1 MIDLSLNNF
10 EGEIPEQVGSVVNL
24 SMLNLS
30 MNRLTG
36 DIPSSIGKLRWLETL
51 DLSDNQ
57 LSGNIPQ
64 NFSSLTSLSHLNLSY
79 NNLIGNI
86 PSGNQLQTLDDPSIY
101 KGFWAVCGTL
111 VLKKSWSHFC
121 FCLVDGVP
129 STGSVRSC
137 IEEERSALLS
147 FKQDL
152 KDPSGRLSSWAGR
165 DCCQWQG
172 ISCNRNGHVAKLNLR
187 NPYPYDWN
195 TEELNIQDPHS
206 YVWWDELADYGESYL
221 WGKINPSLLSLKYLN
236 YLDLSYNDF
245 NGIHIPKFFGEL
257 KSLRYLN
264 ISHASFSGEIPP
276 SLGNLSKLNYLDI
289 DMSSFDY
296 ATTMHSKSLN
306 WLSHLASLKYLNLN
320 GVNLSSTGVPNVL
333 HHVNLLPS
341 LLELHLSN
349 CLIDS
354 NPVSVLDL
362 SNNSFNTSSFPSWLF
377 NLTSLRKLDLSRNSF
392 RGRIPRVIGNM
403 CKLKFLSLSGNKFYG
418 EKIEEFW
425 GSLSNCPNNTTA
437 LESLDLSSCG
447 LRGQLPD
454 SLGMLTSLQ
463 HLNLENLLLW
473 GSIPESIGNLS
484 SLKTLDLSSNNMNG
498 SIPESLGKLSELVKL
513 DLSWNSWE
521 GILTE
526 AHFINLTS
534 LKAISIS
541 NKINA
546 KPMSLV
552 LNVTYDWVPPFKLH
566 ALNIRDC
573 RVGHGFWVLLQ
584 SQTELVYVS
593 LRNTFISGSISEEW
607 LSKISSQ
614 VELLD
619 LSYNNFSGRLP
630 LQLKFPK
637 LSVINVGHNQLEGP
651 LPIWPTNASLL
662 DLQSNLFSG
671 PIPSNLDQL
680 MPGLTDLDVSENH
693 LNGTIPLSICN
704 VKGMMTISLR
714 HNQLFGEFPQRWSLG
729 SGIFSIDV
737 SHNNLSGNIPSSVDI
752 PSSLEHFKVN
762 NNNFG
767 GEIPFSLQNCT
778 GLIILNLAHNKFT
791 GNIPLWLGSKV
802 SGLIVLQLRSNLLS
816 GHIPHHFCNLVR
828 LRVLDLSHNNF
839 SGTIPKC
846 LKNMIALVEADVTR
860 TYFSIDGR
868 TTITSKGKEL
878 EYGDEQLSLWGNL
891 IDLSSN
897 NFEGE
902 IPEQVGSMVE
912 LNTLNLSMNR
922 LTGEIPSSF
931 GKLRWLE
938 TLDLSHNQLSGHIP
952 QNFSSLTFLSHLN
965 LSYNNLIGNIPSG
978 NQLQT
983 LDDPSIYEGNPLLCG
998 APLSTI
1004 CPGDDTRS
1012 RQTFTSEDHSK
1023 DENEMFWFYVGMAL
1037 GFIIGFWAVCGTLVL
1052 KKSWRYAY
1060 FKFFDNVKEKVALI
1074 IALKV
1079 ARWQGG
1085 L

>member
-1 MIDLSLNNF
+1 MDTSY
-10 EGEIPEQVGSVVNL
+10 SNL
-24 SMLNLS
+24 FNPLYISHFLFL
-30 MNRLTG
+30 LFLA
-36 DIPSSIGKLRWLETL
+36 SSCLH
-51 DLSDNQ
+51 
-57 LSGNIPQ
+57 
-64 NFSSLTSLSHLNLSY
+64 TS
-79 NNLIGNI
+79 
-86 PSGNQLQTLDDPSIY
+86 T
-101 KGFWAVCGTL
+101 
-111 VLKKSWSHFC
+111 HFC

-129 STGSVRSC
+129 STGKKREVRFSVLNRISR
-137 IEEERSALLS
+137 IPLEGFLL
-147 FKQDL
+147 
-152 KDPSGRLSSWAGR
+152 GRVA
-165 DCCQWQG
+165 
-172 ISCNRNGHVAKLNLR
+172 IAVNGKGFR
-187 NPYPYDWN
+187 
-195 TEELNIQDPHS
+195 DPHS
-206 YVWWDELADYGESYL
+206 YVWWDELAYYEESYL

-289 DMSSFDY
+289 DMSSSYY

-306 WLSHLASLKYLNLN
+306 WLSHLSSLKYLNLN

-354 NPVSVLDL
+354 NPLSVHDL

-377 NLTSLRKLDLSRNSF
+377 NLTSLRKLDLSQNSF
-392 RGRIPRVIGNM
+392 HGRIPRVIGNM
-403 CKLKFLSLSGNKFYG
+403 CKLKFLSLSGNEFYG

-425 GSLSNCPNNTTA
+425 GSLSNCPNNTIA

-447 LRGQLPD
+447 LEGQLPD

-473 GSIPESIGNLS
+473 GSIPEYIGNLS
-484 SLKTLDLSSNNMNG
+484 SLKTLDLSSNIMNG

-526 AHFINLTS
+526 AHFINLTR

-541 NKINA
+541 SELEE

-552 LNVTYDWVPPFKLH
+552 LNVTYDWVSPFKLH
-566 ALNIRDC
+566 TLNMRDC

-614 VELLD
+614 VKLLD

-637 LSVINVGHNQLEGP
+637 LSRINLGHNQLEGP
-651 LPIWPTNASLL
+651 LPIWPTNASFL
-662 DLQSNLFSG
+662 DLQRNLFSG

-680 MPGLTDLDVSENH
+680 MPKLAHLDVSENH
-693 LNGTIPLSICN
+693 LNGTIPLSICK
-704 VKGMMTISLR
+704 VKGMEVILLR
-714 HNQLFGEFPQRWSLG
+714 NNQLFGEFPQRWSLW
-729 SGIFSIDV
+729 SIIFSIDV
-737 SHNNLSGNIPSSVDI
+737 SHNNLSGNIQSSMGI
-752 PSSLEHFKVN
+752 PSSLENFKVN

-767 GEIPFSLQNCT
+767 GEIIFSLQNGT
-778 GLIILNLAHNKFT
+778 ELIILNLGHNKFT
-791 GNIPLWLGSKV
+791 GNIPLWLGSKL
-802 SGLIVLQLRSNLLS
+802 SRLIVLQLRFNLLS
-816 GHIPHHFCNLVR
+816 GHIPHHFCNLFY

-846 LKNMIALVEADVTR
+846 LKNT
-860 TYFSIDGR
+860 TSFSIDVVIFDTYNGQ
-868 TTITSKGKEL
+868 TTIESKGKEL
-878 EYGDEQLSLWGNL
+878 EYRDDQLISWGNM

-902 IPEQVGSMVE
+902 IPEQVGSTVE

-922 LTGEIPSSF
+922 LTGEIPSSI

-952 QNFSSLTFLSHLN
+952 QNFSSLTSLSHLN

-998 APLSTI
+998 APLSTV

-1012 RQTFTSEDHSK
+1012 RQTFTSEDQFF
-1023 DENEMFWFYVGMAL
+1023 DMFWFYVGMAL

-1052 KKSWRYAY
+1052 KKSWRHAY

-1079 ARWQGG
+1079 ACWQGR

>member
-1 MIDLSLNNF
+1 
-10 EGEIPEQVGSVVNL
+10 
-24 SMLNLS
+24 
-30 MNRLTG
+30 
-36 DIPSSIGKLRWLETL
+36 
-51 DLSDNQ
+51 
-57 LSGNIPQ
+57 
-64 NFSSLTSLSHLNLSY
+64 
-79 NNLIGNI
+79 
-86 PSGNQLQTLDDPSIY
+86 
-101 KGFWAVCGTL
+101 
-111 VLKKSWSHFC
+111 
-121 FCLVDGVP
+121 P

-187 NPYPYDWN
+187 NPYDWK
-195 TEELNIQDPHS
+195 TEDFNIQDPHS
-206 YVWWDELADYGESYL
+206 YVWRYDERWDELAYHEESYL
-221 WGKINPSLLSLKYLN
+221 GGKINPSLLSLKYLN
-236 YLDLSYNDF
+236 YLDLSCNDF
-245 NGIHIPKFFGEL
+245 DGIHIPKFFGEL

-276 SLGNLSKLNYLDI
+276 SLGNLSKLNYLDFDI
-289 DMSSFDY
+289 SSDY
-296 ATTMHSKSLN
+296 VSSMHSKSLN
-306 WLSHLASLKYLNLN
+306 WLSHLSSLKYLNLN

-341 LLELHLSN
+341 LLELHLPN

-354 NPVSVLDL
+354 NPLSVLDL

-377 NLTSLRKLDLSRNSF
+377 NLTSLRKLDLSHNSF
-392 RGRIPRVIGNM
+392 HGRIPRVIGNM
-403 CKLKFLSLSGNKFYG
+403 CKLKFLSLSGNGFYG

-425 GSLSNCPNNTTA
+425 GSLSNCPNNTIA

-447 LRGQLPD
+447 LEGQLPD

-526 AHFINLTS
+526 AHFINLTR

-541 NKINA
+541 SELEEM
-546 KPMSLV
+546 PMSLV

-573 RVGHGFWVLLQ
+573 RVGRGFWVLLQ
-584 SQTELVYVS
+584 SQSELVYVS

-614 VELLD
+614 VKLLD

-637 LSVINVGHNQLEGP
+637 LSRINLGHNQLEGP
-651 LPIWPTNASLL
+651 LPIWPTNASFL

-680 MPGLTDLDVSENH
+680 MPELTHLDVSENY

-704 VKGMMTISLR
+704 MEDMRIISLR
-714 HNQLFGEFPQRWSLG
+714 NNQLFGEFPQQWS
-729 SGIFSIDV
+729 SWNIFSIDV
-737 SHNNLSGNIPSSVDI
+737 SHNNLFGNIPSLMDI
-752 PSSLEHFKVN
+752 SSSLQHFKVN

-778 GLIILNLAHNKFT
+778 ELMILNLGHNKFT
-791 GNIPLWLGSKV
+791 GNIPLWLGSKL

-816 GHIPHHFCNLVR
+816 GHIPHHFCNLVS

-846 LKNMIALVEADVTR
+846 LKNMRALVEVEAVSVG
-860 TYFSIDGR
+860 FSIQGR

-878 EYGDEQLSLWGNL
+878 EYGDDQLASWGNL

-902 IPEQVGSMVE
+902 IPEQIGSMVE
-912 LNTLNLSMNR
+912 LSTLNLSMNR
-922 LTGEIPSSF
+922 LTGEIPSSI
-931 GKLRWLE
+931 GKLCLLE
-938 TLDLSHNQLSGHIP
+938 TLDLSHNLLSGHIP

-965 LSYNNLIGNIPSG
+965 LSYNNLIGKIPSG

-983 LDDPSIYEGNPLLCG
+983 LDDPSIYEHNPSLCG
-998 APLSTI
+998 APLSSV
-1004 CPGDDTRS
+1004 CPTDDTKTG
-1012 RQTFTSEDHSK
+1012 QTFHIEDHSK
-1023 DENEMFWFYVGMAL
+1023 DEKERFWFYVSMAL
-1037 GFIIGFWAVCGTLVL
+1037 GFIIGFWVVCGTLVL

-1060 FKFFDNVKEKVALI
+1060 FNFFDNVKEKNPTAQKANVVLILGSAFATFALVRGDCKLLMLDSTLMY
-1074 IALKV
+1074 A
-1079 ARWQGG
+1079 Q
-1085 L
+1085 

>member
-1 MIDLSLNNF
+1 MDTSY
-10 EGEIPEQVGSVVNL
+10 SNL
-24 SMLNLS
+24 FNPLYISHFLFL
-30 MNRLTG
+30 LFLA
-36 DIPSSIGKLRWLETL
+36 SSCLH
-51 DLSDNQ
+51 
-57 LSGNIPQ
+57 
-64 NFSSLTSLSHLNLSY
+64 TS
-79 NNLIGNI
+79 
-86 PSGNQLQTLDDPSIY
+86 
-101 KGFWAVCGTL
+101 
-111 VLKKSWSHFC
+111 SHFC

-187 NPYPYDWN
+187 NPYDWK
-195 TEELNIQDPHS
+195 TEDFNIQDPHS
-206 YVWWDELADYGESYL
+206 YVWRYDERRDELAYHEESYL
-221 WGKINPSLLSLKYLN
+221 GFTCIILLIMR
-236 YLDLSYNDF
+236 SYNDF
-245 NGIHIPKFFGEL
+245 DGIHIPKFFGEL

-264 ISHASFSGEIPP
+264 ISHASFSGEIPH
-276 SLGNLSKLNYLDI
+276 SLSKLSKLNYLDI
-289 DMSSFDY
+289 DISSDY
-296 ATTMHSKSLN
+296 VSSMHSKSLN
-306 WLSHLASLKYLNLN
+306 WLSHLSSLKYLNLN
-320 GVNLSSTGVPNVL
+320 RVNLSSTGVPNWL
-333 HHVNLLPS
+333 HHVNMLPS
-341 LLELHLSN
+341 LLELHLSG
-349 CLIDS
+349 CLFESLPLSLQKINFTS
-354 NPVSVLDL
+354 LSVLDL
-362 SNNSFNTSSFPSWLF
+362 SYNSFNTSSSPSWLF
-377 NLTSLRKLDLSRNSF
+377 NLTNLRKLDLSKNSF
-392 RGRIPRVIGNM
+392 GGPFPDELASLKSLEYLDLTYLGLKGRIPRVIGNM
-403 CKLKFLSLSGNKFYG
+403 CKLKFLSLSRNEFYG

-425 GSLSNCPNNTTA
+425 GSLSNCPNNTIA
-437 LESLDLSSCG
+437 LELLDLSSCG
-447 LRGQLPD
+447 LEGQLPD

-463 HLNLENLLLW
+463 HLNLENLFLW

-526 AHFINLTS
+526 AHFINLTK

-541 NKINA
+541 NMING

-552 LNVTYDWVPPFKLH
+552 LNVAYDWVPPFKLH
-566 ALNIRDC
+566 TLNIGDC

-593 LRNTFISGSISEEW
+593 LRNTFISDSIPEEW

-614 VELLD
+614 VKLLD

-637 LSVINVGHNQLEGP
+637 LSRINLGRNQLEGP
-651 LPIWPTNASLL
+651 LPIWPTNASFL

-680 MPGLTDLDVSENH
+680 MPELTHLHVSENY
-693 LNGTIPLSICN
+693 LNGTISLSICN
-704 VKGMMTISLR
+704 MKDMGVISLR
-714 HNQLFGEFPQRWSLG
+714 NNQLFGEFHQRWS
-729 SGIFSIDV
+729 SWHIVSIDV
-737 SHNNLSGNIPSSVDI
+737 SHNNL
-752 PSSLEHFKVN
+752 
-762 NNNFG
+762 
-767 GEIPFSLQNCT
+767 
-778 GLIILNLAHNKFT
+778 
-791 GNIPLWLGSKV
+791 

-816 GHIPHHFCNLVR
+816 GHIPNHFCNLVS

-839 SGTIPKC
+839 SRTIPKC
-846 LKNMIALVEADVTR
+846 LKNMTTLVEVKGVIMGFPGFD
-860 TYFSIDGR
+860 TYNGQI
-868 TTITSKGKEL
+868 TITSKGEEL
-878 EYGDEQLSLWGNL
+878 EYRDDQLASWGNL

-902 IPEQVGSMVE
+902 IPEQVGSLVG

-922 LTGEIPSSF
+922 LTGEIPSSI

-952 QNFSSLTFLSHLN
+952 QNFSSLTFISHFN
-965 LSYNNLIGNIPSG
+965 LSYNNLIGNIPLG

-983 LDDPSIYEGNPLLCG
+983 LNDPSIYESNPLLCG
-998 APLSTI
+998 APLSTV

-1012 RQTFTSEDHSK
+1012 RQTFTLEDHSK
-1023 DENEMFWFYVGMAL
+1023 DDSEMFWFYVGMAL

-1052 KKSWRYAY
+1052 KKPLRYAY
-1060 FKFFDNVKEKVALI
+1060 FKFFDNVKGKVALI
-1074 IALKV
+1074 ITLKV
-1079 ARWQGG
+1079 ARWQGR

>member
-1 MIDLSLNNF
+1 MDTSYSNSFNPLYISHFLFLLF
-10 EGEIPEQVGSVVNL
+10 L
-24 SMLNLS
+24 A
-30 MNRLTG
+30 
-36 DIPSSIGKLRWLETL
+36 SSCLH
-51 DLSDNQ
+51 
-57 LSGNIPQ
+57 
-64 NFSSLTSLSHLNLSY
+64 TS
-79 NNLIGNI
+79 
-86 PSGNQLQTLDDPSIY
+86 
-101 KGFWAVCGTL
+101 
-111 VLKKSWSHFC
+111 SHFC

-187 NPYPYDWN
+187 NPYPYGWN
-195 TEELNIQDPHS
+195 TEDLNIQDPHS
-206 YVWWDELADYGESYL
+206 YVWRYDERWDELAYYEESYL

-236 YLDLSYNDF
+236 YLDLSCNDF

-289 DMSSFDY
+289 DMSSSDY

-403 CKLKFLSLSGNKFYG
+403 CKLKFLSLSGNEFYG

-425 GSLSNCPNNTTA
+425 RSLSNCPNNTIA
-437 LESLDLSSCG
+437 LESLDLSDCG
-447 LRGQLPD
+447 LEGQLPD

-484 SLKTLDLSSNNMNG
+484 SLKTLDLSDNYMNG

-521 GILTE
+521 GNLTE
-526 AHFINLTS
+526 AHFINLTR

-541 NKINA
+541 SELEERPTISISSELEE

-552 LNVTYDWVPPFKLH
+552 LNVAYDWVPPFKLH
-566 ALNIRDC
+566 ALNIGDC

-614 VELLD
+614 VKLLD

-637 LSVINVGHNQLEGP
+637 LSRINLGHNQLEGP
-651 LPIWPTNASLL
+651 LPIWPTNASFL
-662 DLQSNLFSG
+662 DLQRNLFSG

-680 MPGLTDLDVSENH
+680 MPKLAHLDVSENH

-704 VKGMMTISLR
+704 VKGMEVISLR
-714 HNQLFGEFPQRWSLG
+714 NNQLFGEFPQRWSLW
-729 SGIFSIDV
+729 SRIFSIDV
-737 SHNNLSGNIPSSVDI
+737 SHNNLSGNIPSSMGI
-752 PSSLEHFKVN
+752 PSSLGNFKVN
-762 NNNFG
+762 NNNFD
-767 GEIPFSLQNCT
+767 GEIIFSLQNCT
-778 GLIILNLAHNKFT
+778 DLIILNLGHNKFT
-791 GNIPLWLGSKV
+791 GNIPLWLGSKL

-816 GHIPHHFCNLVR
+816 GHIPHHFCNLFY

-846 LKNMIALVEADVTR
+846 LKNT
-860 TYFSIDGR
+860 TSFSIDVLIFDTYNGQ
-868 TTITSKGKEL
+868 TTIESKGKEL
-878 EYGDEQLSLWGNL
+878 EYRDDQLISWGNM

-902 IPEQVGSMVE
+902 IPEQVGSTVE

-922 LTGEIPSSF
+922 LTGEIPSSI
-931 GKLRWLE
+931 GKLCWLE

-952 QNFSSLTFLSHLN
+952 QNFSSLTSLSHLN

-998 APLSTI
+998 APLSTV
-1004 CPGDDTRS
+1004 CPGDDTHS
-1012 RQTFTSEDHSK
+1012 RQNFTSEHHSK
-1023 DENEMFWFYVGMAL
+1023 DESEMFWFYVGMAL

-1060 FKFFDNVKEKVALI
+1060 FKFFDNMKEKVALI

-1079 ARWQGG
+1079 ARWQGR